1 MEIGR
6 PWKATGG
13 VYMRYKNVPAALRWI
28 NFMNPYFYT
37 IMGLIK
43 IEFDDYQFPG
53 GFSQDV
59 VAHFGYD
66 EFELEQVSLNLGPN
80 PTLQTS

>member
-1 MEIGR
+1 
-6 PWKATGG
+6 
-13 VYMRYKNVPAALRWI
+13 
-28 NFMNPYFYT
+28 
-37 IMGLIK
+37 MGLIK